1 MSSCVD
7 LAFRKWRLSGV
18 RPFIVVTEL
27 CWESGRPPVCSR
39 YNSNRVSR
47 KQHLVFQK
55 YCCGFFLI
63 PPKMLCVCMC
73 LYMYVLNVCMCMY
86 MCIYV
91 YMVIYVC
98 IYICMYTNTHT
109 HICIYSIYIHTYIP
123 PPAPP
128 QRCYLCT
135 TIQASRSNRQ
145 QSRPDMCRPALFI
158 AQACDTLLT
167 APKTKVMCPWRPSA
181 LFTFRH
187 ITVIRRRLR
196 LPSTPEQQG
205 SSEKASGLGQSVP
218 PT

>member
-1 MSSCVD
+1 MTIYNVNENERKNIKSKACVKTFD
-7 LAFRKWRLSGV
+7 WLHTFLY
-18 RPFIVVTEL
+18 T
-27 CWESGRPPVCSR
+27 
-39 YNSNRVSR
+39 Y
-47 KQHLVFQK
+47 K
-55 YCCGFFLI
+55 Y
-63 PPKMLCVCMC
+63 
-73 LYMYVLNVCMCMY
+73 
-86 MCIYV
+86 IYV
-91 YMVIYVC
+91 A
-98 IYICMYTNTHT
+98 
-109 HICIYSIYIHTYIP
+109 P
-123 PPAPP
+123 PHPP

-187 ITVIRRRLR
+187 ITVIRQRLR